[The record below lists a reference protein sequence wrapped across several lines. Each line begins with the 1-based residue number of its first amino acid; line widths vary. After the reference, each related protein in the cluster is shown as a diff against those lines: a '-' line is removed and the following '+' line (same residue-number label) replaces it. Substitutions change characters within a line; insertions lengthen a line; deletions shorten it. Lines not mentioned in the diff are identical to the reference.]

1 MTPLYTEEEFKKA
14 KSRDLLR
21 LSCETCNKDFFKVKS
36 QIQATIASNKK
47 DTKKKHSNANKY
59 CSKKCQFL
67 GMTTEIKSSCGFC
80 GIPISKDKREANKSK
95 TGFNFCSR
103 SCSAKYTNSHKKHG
117 TRVSKL
123 EVWLSKKLEEIYP
136 NFKFDF
142 NKTDAI
148 NAELDIY
155 IPEIKLAFE
164 LNGIY
169 HYEPIYGEERL
180 KKTQNNDQRKF
191 QACLE
196 KGISLCSIDT
206 SKQSRFTEKSSVI
219 YLDVVQEVIKKHLE
233 NLKDST

>member
-1 MTPLYTEEEFKKA
+1 
-14 KSRDLLR
+14 
-21 LSCETCNKDFFKVKS
+21 
-36 QIQATIASNKK
+36 
-47 DTKKKHSNANKY
+47 
-59 CSKKCQFL
+59 
-67 GMTTEIKSSCGFC
+67 MTTEIKSLCGFC
-80 GIPISKDKREANKSK
+80 GISISRDQREVKKSK

-136 NFKFDF
+136 SFKFDF

-180 KKTQNNDQRKF
+180 KKTQNNDERKF
-191 QACLE
+191 QACIE
-196 KGISLCSIDT
+196 NEISLCVIDT
-206 SKQSRFTEKSSVI
+206 SKQVRFTEKSSTI
-219 YLDVVQEVIKKHLE
+219 YLNIIQNVITKQIDIFKKV
-233 NLKDST
+233 

>member
-21 LSCETCNKDFFKVKS
+21 LCCESCGKDFLKVKS
-36 QIQATIASNKK
+36 QVQATLASAKK
-47 DTKKKHSNANKY
+47 DDKSKQATSNKY
-59 CSKKCQFL
+59 CSKKCQFV
-67 GMTTEIKSSCGFC
+67 GMTTEIKTSCGFC
-80 GIPISKDKREANKSK
+80 GISISKDQREVKKSK
-95 TGFNFCSR
+95 TGFSFCSR
-103 SCSAKYTNSHKKHG
+103 SCSAKYTNSHKRYG

-123 EVWLSKKLEEIYP
+123 EVWLAQKLIGLYP
-136 NFKFDF
+136 HYKFYF
-142 NKTDAI
+142 NQIDAI

-196 KGISLCSIDT
+196 KGIALCSIDT
-206 SKQSRFTEKSSVI
+206 SKQTRFTEKSSII

-233 NLKDST
+233 NTD